1 MNVQSPIFQSQFIE
15 KKVILLTLLVWV
27 LGRVEENAK
36 KMTEKKVK
44 ISFVCF

>member
-15 KKVILLTLLVWV
+15 KKVIL